1 MDLSAE
7 KIEEIE
13 RVLQRL
19 GELDPAELPEP
30 AAELVTLLNEILEE
44 TEEP

>member
-1 MDLSAE
+1 MDLSPE

-13 RVLQRL
+13 RVLQKL
-19 GELDPAELPEP
+19 EELDPAELPEP
-30 AAELVTLLNEILEE
+30 AAELVTLLNDLLEG

>member
-1 MDLSAE
+1 MDLSPE

-13 RVLQRL
+13 RVLTQL
-19 GELDPAELPEP
+19 EELDQAELPEP
-30 AAELVTLLNEILEE
+30 AARLVALLNEMLEE